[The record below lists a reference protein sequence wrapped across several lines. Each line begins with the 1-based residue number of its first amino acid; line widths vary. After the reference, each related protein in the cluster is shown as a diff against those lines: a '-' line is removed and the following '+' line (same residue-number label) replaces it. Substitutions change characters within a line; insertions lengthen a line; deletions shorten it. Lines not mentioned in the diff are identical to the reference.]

1 VGPAVAASAVGRDAL
16 ETLRRALRAGGALPA
31 QQWLALAAV
40 ATLPFAYALTLNL
53 RFPFK
58 LYELALVLCAAAV
71 CVGGT
76 LRAAPG
82 TWRALRPLLLY
93 GLFTGVVLAMR
104 IARPLPT
111 LNVATLTTR
120 FGPAGDGVT
129 KLVYV
134 GFALFGLVACS
145 YAAYRDERLYVRVW
159 LAGTAACAAYTW
171 LLFGSSVVGAPAPLL
186 LGMETP
192 HYLHVGGRV
201 IIRSG
206 TFQEGNH
213 LGLYLVCSTAVA
225 LYARRYLAALL
236 ISVTTFTTFS
246 TANVLGLAVLWI
258 GTGWSATTGRRRG
271 VGRAGA
277 AAAYGLVAAV
287 VVAALASTG
296 YVAEVVFAKLGNA
309 DSVSKLDRLDLAI
322 AGLRMAIDYPIA
334 GVGLSQY
341 GYHYRTYQLT
351 TLFGQGDRIKGFPNN
366 VYVELLSE
374 TGVIGT
380 LLVGIFLVAML
391 RRTRAPAMA
400 PLRWGMVALLL
411 VFGTFPT
418 YTVMFLWA
426 YWALIIAASGRGR
439 APLVPAGGAG

>member
-1 VGPAVAASAVGRDAL
+1 VTTAAGPVAGARPDALAGVRGALAASS
-16 ETLRRALRAGGALPA
+16 ALPA

-58 LYELALVLCAAAV
+58 LYELALVLCGAAV

-82 TWRALRPLLLY
+82 TWRVLRPLWLY
-93 GLFTGVVLAMR
+93 MLFTAAVLAAR

-120 FGPAGDGVT
+120 FGPAGDGIT

-134 GFALFGLVACS
+134 GFALFGLIACS

-171 LLFGSSVVGAPAPLL
+171 LLFGSSVIGAPAPLL

-192 HYLHVGGRV
+192 HYLHVAGRV

-225 LYARRYLAALL
+225 LYARRYLAAVL
-236 ISVTTFTTFS
+236 ISLTTFTTFS
-246 TANVLGLAVLWI
+246 TANVLGLAVLWL
-258 GTGWSATTGRRRG
+258 GTGWSAATQRRRG
-271 VGRAGA
+271 AGRVGA
-277 AAAYGLVAAV
+277 AVVYSLVAAV
-287 VVAALASTG
+287 LVAALASTG

-309 DSVSKLDRLDLAI
+309 DSVSKLDRLDLTI
-322 AGLRMAIDYPIA
+322 AGLRMAMDHPLA

-374 TGVIGT
+374 TGLVGT
-380 LLVGIFLVAML
+380 LLIGLFLLAVL
-391 RRTRAPAMA
+391 RRTRAPEMA
-400 PLRWGMVALLL
+400 SLRWGMLALLL

-426 YWALIIAASGRGR
+426 YWALILAAATRHGR
-439 APLVPAGGAG
+439 PAAEPAR